1 MWRWCTRMQF
11 HKAELVISAPN
22 RHSWPESEL
31 PEIVLAGRSNVGK
44 SSFINA
50 MCDRKKLAY
59 VGSTPGKTRL
69 LNFFNL
75 DDTLMLVDVP
85 GYGYANLSKQQ
96 LLQFG
101 RMMEEYFNE
110 RSQKK
115 GAVILVDARHLPSE
129 DDYTMLEYIR
139 YFHLPIII
147 VATKIDKV
155 PKTKRAHQLA
165 VLRKA
170 LALQEGEELFPY
182 SSQTKEGSEAIWQ
195 AIFAILKEKQ
205 PSSQES

>member
-1 MWRWCTRMQF
+1 MWLWFINMQF
-11 HKAELVISAPN
+11 QKAELVISAPD
-22 RHSWPESEL
+22 RHSWPDSEL

-50 MCDRKKLAY
+50 MTERKKLAY

-75 DDTLMLVDVP
+75 DDKYMLVDVP

-96 LLQFG
+96 LLLFG
-101 RMMEEYFNE
+101 EMMEDYFNE
-110 RSQKK
+110 RKQKK

-129 DDYTMLEYIR
+129 DDHTMLEYIR
-139 YFHLPIII
+139 YFELPILI

-155 PKTKRAHQLA
+155 PKTKRAHH
-165 VLRKA
+165 
-170 LALQEGEELFPY
+170 LALIRKDLHLQPGEQLFPF
-182 SSQTKEGSEAIWQ
+182 SSQTKEGAEKIWQ
-195 AIFAILKEKQ
+195 AMIELMKQ
-205 PSSQES
+205 E